1 MKTIVQLV
9 SELKDYFLE
18 KDTATKQAVE
28 SNIAPVETD
37 ASSASTAY
45 AVGKQLILNDI
56 LYNVTAA
63 ISSGDALVVGTNISA
78 SNDLTTQIGNANARI
93 ENANA
98 RIGAVTSQTLAADA
112 TSVSFSVPTSGNH
125 LIDFWASDGSNY
137 TAIDTS
143 VSGTATLTYDAVSS
157 SRTIFCKISEV

>member
-9 SELKDYFLE
+9 SELKDYLIE
-18 KDTATKQAVE
+18 KDTAAKQAVE
-28 SNIAPVETD
+28 SNIAPVEAD
-37 ASSASTAY
+37 ASSASKAY
-45 AVGKQLILNDI
+45 AVGQQLVLNDI

-63 ISSGDALVVGTNISA
+63 ISAEDALVVGTNISA
-78 SNDLTTQIGNANARI
+78 ADDLTTQIGNANARI
-93 ENANA
+93 
-98 RIGAVTSQTLAADA
+98 GDVTSQTLAADA

-125 LIDFWASDGSNY
+125 LIDFWASDGSNF

-157 SRTIFCKISEV
+157 SRTIYCKISEV

>member
-9 SELKDYFLE
+9 TELKDYFLE
-18 KDTATKQAVE
+18 KDTAVKQAVE

-37 ASSASTAY
+37 ASSASKAY
-45 AVGKQLILNDI
+45 AVGQQLVLNDI
-56 LYNVTAA
+56 LYNVTTA
-63 ISSGDALVVGTNISA
+63 ISAEDALVVGTNISA

-93 ENANA
+93 
-98 RIGAVTSQTLAADA
+98 GTVTSQTLAANV
-112 TSVSFSVPTSGNH
+112 TSISFSVPTSGDH

-157 SRTIFCKISEV
+157 SRTIYCKISEV

>member
-18 KDTATKQAVE
+18 KDTATKQAFE

-56 LYNVTAA
+56 LYDVTAA

-93 ENANA
+93 
-98 RIGAVTSQTLAADA
+98 GSVTSQTLAAAA
-112 TSVSFSVPTSGNH
+112 TSVSFNVPTSGNH

-143 VSGTATLTYDAVSS
+143 VSGTATLTYDAESS
-157 SRTIFCKISEV
+157 SRTIYCKISEV

>member
-18 KDTATKQAVE
+18 KDTAVKQAVE
-28 SNIAPVETD
+28 SNLAPVE
-37 ASSASTAY
+37 ANPSSASKAY
-45 AVGKQLILNDI
+45 AVGQQLVLNDI

-63 ISSGDALVVGTNISA
+63 ISAEDALVIGTNISA
-78 SNDLTTQIGNANARI
+78 SDDLTTQIGNAT
-93 ENANA
+93 A
-98 RIGAVTSQTLAADA
+98 RIGAVTSQTLAANV
-112 TSVSFSVPTSGNH
+112 TSVSFSVPTSGNY

-137 TAIDTS
+137 TTIDTS

-157 SRTIFCKISEV
+157 SRTIYCKISEV

>member
-9 SELKDYFLE
+9 SELKDYLID
-18 KDTATKQAVE
+18 KDTAAKQAVE
-28 SNIAPVETD
+28 SNLAPVEAN
-37 ASSASTAY
+37 ASSASKAY
-45 AVGKQLILNDI
+45 AVGQQLVLNDI

-63 ISSGDALVVGTNISA
+63 ISAEEALVIGTNISA
-78 SNDLTTQIGNANARI
+78 SDDLTTQIG
-93 ENANA
+93 NANA
-98 RIGAVTSQTLAADA
+98 RIGAVTSQTLAANV

-157 SRTIFCKISEV
+157 ARTIYCKISEV

>member
-9 SELKDYFLE
+9 GELKDYFLD
-18 KDTATKQAVE
+18 KDTAAKQAVE

-37 ASSASTAY
+37 ASSASKAY
-45 AVGKQLILNDI
+45 AVGQQLVLNDI

-63 ISSGDALVVGTNISA
+63 ISAEDALVVGTNISV

-93 ENANA
+93 
-98 RIGAVTSQTLAADA
+98 GTVTSQTLAANV

-125 LIDFWASDGSNY
+125 LVDFWASDGSNY

-157 SRTIFCKISEV
+157 SRTIYCKISEV

>member
-56 LYNVTAA
+56 LYDVTAA

-93 ENANA
+93 
-98 RIGAVTSQTLAADA
+98 GSVTSQTLAAAA
-112 TSVSFSVPTSGNH
+112 TSVSFNVPTSGNH

-157 SRTIFCKISEV
+157 SRTIYCKISEV

>member
-9 SELKDYFLE
+9 SELKDYLLE
-18 KDTATKQAVE
+18 KDTAAKQAVE

-37 ASSASTAY
+37 ASSASKTY
-45 AVGKQLILNDI
+45 AVGQQLVLNDI

-63 ISSGDALVVGTNISA
+63 ISAEDALVIGTNISA
-78 SNDLTTQIGNANARI
+78 SNDLTTQIGD
-93 ENANA
+93 ANA
-98 RIGAVTSQTLAADA
+98 RIGTVTSHTLAANV

-157 SRTIFCKISEV
+157 ARTIFCKISEV

>member
-9 SELKDYFLE
+9 SELKDYLID
-18 KDTATKQAVE
+18 KDTAAKQAVE
-28 SNIAPVETD
+28 SNLAPVEAN
-37 ASSASTAY
+37 ASSASKAY
-45 AVGKQLILNDI
+45 AVGQQLVLNDI

-63 ISSGDALVVGTNISA
+63 ISAEEALVIGTNISA
-78 SNDLTTQIGNANARI
+78 SDDLTTQIGNANARI
-93 ENANA
+93 
-98 RIGAVTSQTLAADA
+98 GTVTSQTLAADA

-157 SRTIFCKISEV
+157 ARTIYCKISEV

>member
-9 SELKDYFLE
+9 SELKDYLID
-18 KDTATKQAVE
+18 KDTAAKQAVE
-28 SNIAPVETD
+28 SNLAPVEAD
-37 ASSASTAY
+37 ASSASQDY
-45 AVGKQLILNDI
+45 AVGQQLVLNDI

-63 ISSGDALVVGTNISA
+63 ISAEDALVIGTNISA
-78 SNDLTTQIGNANARI
+78 SDDLTTQI
-93 ENANA
+93 EDANA
-98 RIGAVTSQTLAADA
+98 RIGNVTSQALAANV

-157 SRTIFCKISEV
+157 SRTIYCKISEV

>member
-9 SELKDYFLE
+9 SELKGYLLG
-18 KDTATKQAVE
+18 KDTSAKQAVE

-37 ASSASTAY
+37 ASSASKAY

-56 LYNVTAA
+56 MYDVTAA

-78 SNDLTTQIGNANARI
+78 ADDLTTQI

-98 RIGAVTSQTLAADA
+98 RIGAVTSQTLAADE

-157 SRTIFCKISEV
+157 ARTIYCKISEV

>member
-56 LYNVTAA
+56 LYDVTAA
-63 ISSGDALVVGTNISA
+63 IGSGDALVVGTNISA
-78 SNDLTTQIGNANARI
+78 SDDLSTQIEDANS
-93 ENANA
+93 
-98 RIGAVTSQTLAADA
+98 RIGAVTSQTLAANV

-157 SRTIFCKISEV
+157 ARTIYCKISEV

>member
-18 KDTATKQAVE
+18 KDTSDKQAVE
-28 SNIAPVETD
+28 SNIAPVESN
-37 ASSASTAY
+37 ASSASKAY
-45 AVGKQLILNDI
+45 AVGQQLVLNDI

-63 ISSGDALVVGTNISA
+63 ISAEDALVVGTNISA
-78 SNDLTTQIGNANARI
+78 ADDLTTQIGNANS
-93 ENANA
+93 

-143 VSGTATLTYDAVSS
+143 VSGTVTLTYDAVSS

>member
-78 SNDLTTQIGNANARI
+78 SDDLSTQIEDANS
-93 ENANA
+93 
-98 RIGAVTSQTLAADA
+98 RIGAVSSQTLAANA

-157 SRTIFCKISEV
+157 ARTIYCKISEV

>member
-9 SELKDYFLE
+9 SELKDYLLE
-18 KDTATKQAVE
+18 KDTAAKQAVE
-28 SNIAPVETD
+28 SNIAPVEAD
-37 ASSASTAY
+37 ASSASKAY
-45 AVGKQLILNDI
+45 AVGQQLVLNDI
-56 LYNVTAA
+56 MYNVTAA
-63 ISSGDALVVGTNISA
+63 ISAEDALVIGTNISA

-93 ENANA
+93 
-98 RIGAVTSQTLAADA
+98 GTVTSQTLAANV
-112 TSVSFSVPTSGNH
+112 TSVSFSVPTSGDH

-157 SRTIFCKISEV
+157 ARTIYCKISEV

>member
-18 KDTATKQAVE
+18 KDTAVKQAVE

-37 ASSASTAY
+37 ASSASKAY
-45 AVGKQLILNDI
+45 AVGQQLVLNDI
-56 LYNVTAA
+56 LYNVTAP
-63 ISSGDALVVGTNISA
+63 ISAEDALVVGTNISA
-78 SNDLTTQIGNANARI
+78 SDDLTTQIGNANARI
-93 ENANA
+93 
-98 RIGAVTSQTLAADA
+98 GTVTSQTLAANV

-157 SRTIFCKISEV
+157 ARTIYCKISEV

>member
-9 SELKDYFLE
+9 SELKDYLID
-18 KDTATKQAVE
+18 KDTAAKQAVE
-28 SNIAPVETD
+28 SSIASVEAN
-37 ASSASTAY
+37 ASSASKAY
-45 AVGKQLILNDI
+45 AVGQQLVLNDI

-63 ISSGDALVVGTNISA
+63 ISAEDALVIGTNISA
-78 SNDLTTQIGNANARI
+78 SDDLTTQIGNANARI
-93 ENANA
+93 
-98 RIGAVTSQTLAADA
+98 GTVTSQTLAADA
-112 TSVSFSVPTSGNH
+112 TSVSFSVPTSGNY

-157 SRTIFCKISEV
+157 SRTIYCRISEV

>member
-9 SELKDYFLE
+9 GELKDYFLD
-18 KDTATKQAVE
+18 KDTAAKQAVE

-37 ASSASTAY
+37 ASSASKAY
-45 AVGKQLILNDI
+45 AVGQQLVLNDI

-63 ISSGDALVVGTNISA
+63 ISAEDALVVGTNISV

-93 ENANA
+93 
-98 RIGAVTSQTLAADA
+98 GTVTSQTLAANV

-125 LIDFWASDGSNY
+125 LVDFWASDGSNY

-157 SRTIFCKISEV
+157 ARTIYCKISEV

>member
-9 SELKDYFLE
+9 SELKDYLID
-18 KDTATKQAVE
+18 KDTAAKQAVE
-28 SNIAPVETD
+28 SNLAPVEAD
-37 ASSASTAY
+37 ASSASKAY
-45 AVGKQLILNDI
+45 AVGQQLVLNDI

-63 ISSGDALVVGTNISA
+63 ISAEDALVVGTNIAA
-78 SNDLTTQIGNANARI
+78 SDDLTTQIQNANS
-93 ENANA
+93 
-98 RIGAVTSQTLAADA
+98 RIGAVTSQTLAANV
-112 TSVSFSVPTSGNH
+112 TSVSFSVPTSGNY

-157 SRTIFCKISEV
+157 ARTIYCKISEV

>member
-37 ASSASTAY
+37 DSSASKAY

-56 LYNVTAA
+56 LYDVTAA

-78 SNDLTTQIGNANARI
+78 ADDLTTQI
-93 ENANA
+93 ENANS
-98 RIGAVTSQTLAADA
+98 RIGVVTSQTLAADA
-112 TSVSFSVPTSGNH
+112 TSVSFSVPTSGNY

-137 TAIDTS
+137 TAINTS

-157 SRTIFCKISEV
+157 ARTIYCKISEV

>member
-9 SELKDYFLE
+9 SELKDYILD
-18 KDTATKQAVE
+18 KDTAAKQAVE
-28 SNIAPVETD
+28 STIASVEAD
-37 ASSASTAY
+37 ASSASKAY
-45 AVGKQLILNDI
+45 AVGQQLVLNDI

-63 ISSGDALVVGTNISA
+63 ISAEDALVVGTNIAA
-78 SNDLTTQIGNANARI
+78 SDDLTTQIGD
-93 ENANA
+93 ANA
-98 RIGAVTSQTLAADA
+98 RIGAVTSQTLAANV

-157 SRTIFCKISEV
+157 ARTIYCKISEV

>member
-9 SELKDYFLE
+9 SELKDYILD
-18 KDTATKQAVE
+18 KDTAAKQAVE
-28 SNIAPVETD
+28 SNLAPVETD
-37 ASSASTAY
+37 ASSASKAY
-45 AVGKQLILNDI
+45 AVGQQLVLNDI

-63 ISSGDALVVGTNISA
+63 ISAEDALVNGTNISA
-78 SNDLTTQIGNANARI
+78 SDDLTTQIG
-93 ENANA
+93 NANA
-98 RIGAVTSQTLAADA
+98 RIGAVTSQTLAANV

-143 VSGTATLTYDAVSS
+143 VSGTATLIYDAVSS
-157 SRTIFCKISEV
+157 SRTIYCKISEV

>member
-1 MKTIVQLV
+1 MKTIVQLT

-18 KDTATKQAVE
+18 KDKAAKQAVE

-37 ASSASTAY
+37 ASSASKAY

-56 LYNVTAA
+56 LYDVTAA
-63 ISSGDALVVGTNISA
+63 ISAEDALVVGTNISA
-78 SNDLTTQIGNANARI
+78 SDDLTTQIGD
-93 ENANA
+93 ANA

-112 TSVSFSVPTSGNH
+112 TSVSFSVPTSGDN

-137 TAIDTS
+137 TAINTS

-157 SRTIFCKISEV
+157 ARTIYCKISEV

>member
-18 KDTATKQAVE
+18 KDTSVKQAVE
-28 SNIAPVETD
+28 SNIAPVEAD
-37 ASSASTAY
+37 ASSASKAY
-45 AVGKQLILNDI
+45 AVGQQLVLNDI

-63 ISSGDALVVGTNISA
+63 ISAEDALVVGTNISA
-78 SNDLTTQIGNANARI
+78 ADDLTTQIGDANS
-93 ENANA
+93 
-98 RIGAVTSQTLAADA
+98 RIGSVTSQTLAADA
-112 TSVSFSVPTSGNH
+112 TSVSFTVPTSGNH

-157 SRTIFCKISEV
+157 ARTIYCKISEV

>member
-9 SELKDYFLE
+9 SELKDYLID
-18 KDTATKQAVE
+18 KDTAAKQAVE
-28 SNIAPVETD
+28 SNLAPVEAN
-37 ASSASTAY
+37 ASSASKAY
-45 AVGKQLILNDI
+45 AVGQQLVLNDI

-63 ISSGDALVVGTNISA
+63 ISAEEALVIGTNISA
-78 SNDLTTQIGNANARI
+78 SDDLTTQIGNANARI
-93 ENANA
+93 
-98 RIGAVTSQTLAADA
+98 GTVTSQTLAADA

-157 SRTIFCKISEV
+157 SRTIYCRISEV

>member
-1 MKTIVQLV
+1 MKTIVQLT
-9 SELKDYFLE
+9 SELKEYFLE
-18 KDTATKQAVE
+18 KDTAAKQAVE

-37 ASSASTAY
+37 ASSASTAH

-56 LYNVTAA
+56 LYDVTAA

-157 SRTIFCKISEV
+157 ARTIYCKISEV

>member
-9 SELKDYFLE
+9 SELKDYLID
-18 KDTATKQAVE
+18 KDTAAKQAVE
-28 SNIAPVETD
+28 SNIAPVEAD
-37 ASSASTAY
+37 ASSASQAY
-45 AVGKQLILNDI
+45 AVGQQLVLNDI

-63 ISSGDALVVGTNISA
+63 ISAEDALVVGTNISA

-93 ENANA
+93 
-98 RIGAVTSQTLAADA
+98 GTVTSQTLAANV

-157 SRTIFCKISEV
+157 ARTIFCKISEV

>member
-18 KDTATKQAVE
+18 KDTAVKQAVE

-37 ASSASTAY
+37 ASSASKAY
-45 AVGKQLILNDI
+45 AVGQQLVLNDI
-56 LYNVTAA
+56 LYNVTAP
-63 ISSGDALVVGTNISA
+63 ISAEDALVVGTNISA
-78 SNDLTTQIGNANARI
+78 SDDLTTQIGNANARI
-93 ENANA
+93 
-98 RIGAVTSQTLAADA
+98 GTVTSQTLAANV

-157 SRTIFCKISEV
+157 SRTIYCKISEV

>member
-9 SELKDYFLE
+9 SELKDYLIE
-18 KDTATKQAVE
+18 KDTAAKQAVE
-28 SNIAPVETD
+28 SNIAPVEAD
-37 ASSASTAY
+37 ASSASQAY
-45 AVGKQLILNDI
+45 AVGQQLVLNDI

-63 ISSGDALVVGTNISA
+63 ISAEDALVVGTNISA

-93 ENANA
+93 
-98 RIGAVTSQTLAADA
+98 GTVTSQTLAANV
-112 TSVSFSVPTSGNH
+112 TSVSFSVPTSGDY

-157 SRTIFCKISEV
+157 ARTIYCKISEV

>member
-1 MKTIVQLV
+1 MY
-9 SELKDYFLE
+9 D
-18 KDTATKQAVE
+18 
-28 SNIAPVETD
+28 
-37 ASSASTAY
+37 
-45 AVGKQLILNDI
+45 
-56 LYNVTAA
+56 VTAA

-78 SNDLTTQIGNANARI
+78 ADDLTTQI

-98 RIGAVTSQTLAADA
+98 RIGAVTSQTLAADE

-157 SRTIFCKISEV
+157 ARTIYCKISEV

>member
-9 SELKDYFLE
+9 SELKDYLIE

-28 SNIAPVETD
+28 SNIAPVEAD
-37 ASSASTAY
+37 ASSASKAY
-45 AVGKQLILNDI
+45 AVGQQLVLNDI

-63 ISSGDALVVGTNISA
+63 ISAEDALVVGTNISA
-78 SNDLTTQIGNANARI
+78 ADDLSTQIGNANS
-93 ENANA
+93 

-157 SRTIFCKISEV
+157 ARTIYCKISEV

>member
-18 KDTATKQAVE
+18 KDTSVKQAVE
-28 SNIAPVETD
+28 SNIAPVEAD
-37 ASSASTAY
+37 ASSASKAY
-45 AVGKQLILNDI
+45 AVGQQLVLNDI

-63 ISSGDALVVGTNISA
+63 ISAEDALVIGTNISA
-78 SNDLTTQIGNANARI
+78 ADDLTTQIGNANARI
-93 ENANA
+93 
-98 RIGAVTSQTLAADA
+98 GSVTSQTLAADA
-112 TSVSFSVPTSGNH
+112 TSVSFNVPTSGDH

-157 SRTIFCKISEV
+157 ARTIYCKISEV

>member
-9 SELKDYFLE
+9 SELKDYILD
-18 KDTATKQAVE
+18 KDTAAKQAVE
-28 SNIAPVETD
+28 LTIASVEAD
-37 ASSASTAY
+37 ASSASKAY
-45 AVGKQLILNDI
+45 AVGQQLVLNDI

-63 ISSGDALVVGTNISA
+63 ISAEDALVVGTNISA
-78 SNDLTTQIGNANARI
+78 SDDLTTQIGNANARV
-93 ENANA
+93 
-98 RIGAVTSQTLAADA
+98 GTVTSQTLAANV
-112 TSVSFSVPTSGNH
+112 TNVSFSVPTSGNH

-157 SRTIFCKISEV
+157 ARTIYCKISEV